1 VLGRGEESRVCD
13 GRFGD
18 VGAEVFDGGG
28 SVAAGLDVY
37 APVFRPG
44 RRIGLPAEFAD
55 SGTEVGPKPPLHGEE
70 RGEEVCVP
78 DPDKVPL
85 RVESPAGDEVVDVG
99 VEVKSLVPGVEDPGE
114 AMPGRA
120 GSIPRGESLAEG
132 AGTGGEEQVEGL
144 LCHLSKE
151 EPAQLLRQGEGDEE
165 VGGRQTPVELS
176 RHPLRGGSAAALGA
190 GAVVAAVVD
199 EAARGALRADMEV
212 PSHGRGAA
220 MGDGPD
226 GASPRL
232 VAGREP
238 RGKLRQE

>member
-1 VLGRGEESRVCD
+1 
-13 GRFGD
+13 
-18 VGAEVFDGGG
+18 
-28 SVAAGLDVY
+28 
-37 APVFRPG
+37 
-44 RRIGLPAEFAD
+44 
-55 SGTEVGPKPPLHGEE
+55 
-70 RGEEVCVP
+70 
-78 DPDKVPL
+78 
-85 RVESPAGDEVVDVG
+85 
-99 VEVKSLVPGVEDPGE
+99 
-114 AMPGRA
+114 
-120 GSIPRGESLAEG
+120 ESLAEG

-199 EAARGALRADMEV
+199 EAARGALRADMQV
-212 PSHGRGAA
+212 PSPGRGAA

-238 RGKLRQE
+238 RGTLRQETAQGVDDTAGHRASDQWGRSRESSSTNFSEFCSL